1 MTTAIGIQ
9 IAGQGAASGRNA
21 TPASAHLQIANG
33 FPLANVFPAVQSP
46 EGSDSSLRQAFE
58 NALKMLGENQNPSD
72 TSSTSAPAVTER
84 TSQQDDSHAQV
95 PAPLIGLTRGQ
106 SSFPSNEIGNSE
118 VRSGSRHRYPSIQ
131 TAQPRPVA
139 PAQQT
144 PQKTD
149 GKIARPPAK
158 EYGDHAKAGAAG
170 VAARGLPLLSSS
182 FGAVP
187 AGFSAPIPEPARSA
201 AREPSAVSTVHGK
214 QPDLPA
220 VTGAARGSAEPVSD
234 LGVGRSDHAQEA
246 GGVEEGCSN
255 QDGSLHLPQPNGSS
269 TNVDQPGSNVSAKEA
284 ETLTST
290 APLRAHG
297 SNERIA
303 DGAKSSPSESP
314 TTNLSPSEYPKS
326 PHPSTPSVQAGEAEY
341 VRIAQAAGDKSRM
354 ARVQSASREG
364 PPKCSGPDQD
374 GKNPVSALGL
384 TAAMPEIIRV
394 AAPVSNSATGANE
407 VSAVRQAFD
416 ALDAGDASVAPVWT
430 HAGANRAEAGF
441 QDQQYGWIAV
451 RAQMGTDGIHAT
463 LVPDSAGAAQTLGS
477 HLAGLSTYLIENHL
491 PVESLTIAT
500 AASHENG
507 TGMGPGN
514 GPSSGGGEANQERHS
529 GGQTDSIRSN
539 ATFSKNGGITSAAP
553 GASAAPT
560 GAPWNG
566 GVYVSVIA

>member
-9 IAGQGAASGRNA
+9 IAGQGAASGRNS
-21 TPASAHLQIANG
+21 TPAPAHPKIANG
-33 FPLANVFPAVQSP
+33 FPLSNVFPAVQSP
-46 EGSDSSLRQAFE
+46 EGSDSSLRQAFVD
-58 NALKMLGENQNPSD
+58 ALKMLGGNQNPPD
-72 TSSTSAPAVTER
+72 TSSTPPPAVTEPS
-84 TSQQDDSHAQV
+84 SQQDDSHAQV
-95 PAPLIGLTRGQ
+95 PAPSIGLAWEQ
-106 SSFPSNEIGNSE
+106 SSFPSSEIGNSE

-131 TAQPRPVA
+131 NAQPRPVA

-149 GKIARPPAK
+149 GKIARPQAK
-158 EYGDHAKAGAAG
+158 EYGDHAKADAAG
-170 VAARGLPLLSSS
+170 VAARELPLSSSS

-187 AGFSAPIPEPARSA
+187 AGFSAPIPEPARSG
-201 AREPSAVSTVHGK
+201 AREPSALSTTHGK

-220 VTGAARGSAEPVSD
+220 GTGAASGSAGPVSD
-234 LGVGRSDHAQEA
+234 LGVGRPHHAQEA
-246 GGVEEGCSN
+246 GGVEEGRSN
-255 QDGSLHLPQPNGSS
+255 QNGSLHLPQPNGSS
-269 TNVDQPGSNVSAKEA
+269 TNADQPGSDVSDKWA

-290 APLRAHG
+290 APLRAHE
-297 SNERIA
+297 SNQRIA
-303 DGAKSSPSESP
+303 DGAKSSPPESP
-314 TTNLSPSEYPKS
+314 TTNLSPSEYQKS
-326 PHPSTPSVQAGEAEY
+326 PHPLTPSVQAGQAEY
-341 VRIAQAAGDKSRM
+341 AGVAQAADDKSRM
-354 ARVQSASREG
+354 ARVQSASLEG
-364 PPKCSGPDQD
+364 QPKPSGPDQD
-374 GKNPVSALGL
+374 GKNPVSALGP
-384 TAAMPEIIRV
+384 TAAMPEIVRV
-394 AAPVSNSATGANE
+394 AAPVSNSAAGANE

-416 ALDAGDASVAPVWT
+416 ALDAGDASAVPVWT
-430 HAGANRAEAGF
+430 HAGANRAEAGY

-507 TGMGPGN
+507 PGMGQGN
-514 GPSSGGGEANQERHS
+514 GQSSGGETNQERHS